1 MTTGINDTNIVK
13 KLVGQRLTKV
23 RKSRGL
29 TRQGAVDAL
38 NENSRAPSFENRKF
52 LGIETYKKW
61 EYGENPVDIE
71 WFPSI
76 CEVYSCDVGYL
87 FGNYE
92 EFTKELAKIKA
103 DTGLDQETA
112 SVLRSIKS
120 RSDMEDVSGA
130 FGLAASSTHA
140 LRALN
145 CLIQNE
151 NNFYLLSSIYSVL
164 FGNYDILSI
173 DYRNKEGHIEQLS
186 AGMAALRSTNGK
198 DADTTIRA
206 KDAQA
211 IFLLNIQTT
220 LLDLRDKVQGTD
232 RHNPPIKVD
241 FD

>member
-1 MTTGINDTNIVK
+1 MTSGIDDTNTMK
-13 KLVGQRLTKV
+13 KIIGQRLTKV
-23 RKSRGL
+23 RKARGL
-29 TRQGAVDAL
+29 TRQGAVDTL
-38 NENSRAPSFENRKF
+38 NENSHAPSFKCRKL

-71 WFPSI
+71 WIPSI

-103 DTGLDQETA
+103 DTGLEQETA
-112 SVLRSIKS
+112 SVLRSIKY
-120 RSDMEDVSGA
+120 RSDMEGDSGSY
-130 FGLAASSTHA
+130 GLAASSTHA

-173 DYRNKEGHIEQLS
+173 DHKNEEGHIEQLS
-186 AGMAALRSTNGK
+186 AGMAALRSTSGK
-198 DADTTIRA
+198 DADTVIRA

-220 LLDLRDKVQGTD
+220 LLDLRDKVQGAD
-232 RHNPPIKVD
+232 RNNPSFKAD
-241 FD
+241 FG